1 MKKDEITR
9 VRLLSLAVLM
19 ALSLFILLV
28 PIGSNEFGQIISK
41 MNNNA
46 LNIPESQNSVY
57 NLYYYTGFNVVYQ
70 LFFSLTILFTAM
82 SVAGILLRIGNTGI
96 AAFVSAILN
105 LLTGMLLLFARIW
118 ESSVSMH
125 AMIDSVYLDGVVKEQ
140 IETTQLLDKVPVLY
154 ILLIVLGILELLMV
168 KSSGIMRIKMFTK
181 NKKTNAVNYLV
192 PALIIYV
199 WAGFIRQDIL
209 SVIIRNGDS
218 QRMTVNEYLTGYY
231 IGNKIFFNWSWMIM
245 LLLATIICII
255 IQSGVIKGLSGRAGM
270 LAGIGIPALVTI
282 IQSVIYAFNPPALF
296 GYLTLDISLCDMTD
310 NAFYMYLVTFCVSMT
325 AAYILIY
332 LVISGLLDMRKLAG
346 IFVIN
351 VIISVILMIIVSG
364 KSSLAI
370 QYMPW
375 IVADCVSVILAFICV
390 AVKPVNKKRAEL
402 CGGPKKSDFLGH
414 RMIKF

>member
-70 LFFSLTILFTAM
+70 LFFSLMILFTAM

-140 IETTQLLDKVPVLY
+140 IKTTQLLDKVPVLY

-168 KSSGIMRIKMFTK
+168 KSSGIMRIKMFAK

-218 QRMTVNEYLTGYY
+218 QRMTINEYLTSYY

-255 IQSGVIKGLSGRAGM
+255 IQSGIIKGLSGRAGM

-282 IQSVIYAFNPPALF
+282 MPSVIYAFNPPALF
-296 GYLTLDISLCDMTD
+296 GYITLDISLCDMTD
-310 NAFYMYLVTFCVSMT
+310 NAFYMYLVTFCVCMT

-351 VIISVILMIIVSG
+351 VVTSVILMIIVSG

-375 IVADCVSVILAFICV
+375 IVADCASVILAFICV
-390 AVKPVNKKRAEL
+390 AVKPVNKKMAEL
-402 CGGPKKSDFLGH
+402 CGASKKV
-414 RMIKF
+414 

>member
-1 MKKDEITR
+1 MKKDEITM
-9 VRLLSLAVLM
+9 VRLLSLAILM

-168 KSSGIMRIKMFTK
+168 KSSGIMRIKMFAK

-218 QRMTVNEYLTGYY
+218 QRMTINEYLTAYY

-245 LLLATIICII
+245 LLIATIICII
-255 IQSGVIKGLSGRAGM
+255 IQTGIIKGLSGRAGM
-270 LAGIGIPALVTI
+270 LAGISIPALVTI
-282 IQSVIYAFNPPALF
+282 MPSVIYAFNPPALF

-310 NAFYMYLVTFCVSMT
+310 NAFYMYLVTFCVCMT

-351 VIISVILMIIVSG
+351 VVISVILMIIVSG

-375 IVADCVSVILAFICV
+375 IVADCASVILAVVSI
-390 AVKPVNKKRAEL
+390 ALKPVNK
-402 CGGPKKSDFLGH
+402 
-414 RMIKF
+414 

>member
-1 MKKDEITR
+1 MKKDEITM
-9 VRLLSLAVLM
+9 VRLLSLAILM

-140 IETTQLLDKVPVLY
+140 IKTTQLLDKVPVLY

-168 KSSGIMRIKMFTK
+168 KSSGIMRIKMFAK

-282 IQSVIYAFNPPALF
+282 MPSVIYAFNQPALF

-310 NAFYMYLVTFCVSMT
+310 NAFYMYLVTFCVCMT

-332 LVISGLLDMRKLAG
+332 LVISGLLDMRKLTF
-346 IFVIN
+346 IFIIN
-351 VIISVILMIIVSG
+351 VVISVVLMIIVSG

-375 IVADCVSVILAFICV
+375 IVADCASVILAVVSI
-390 AVKPVNKKRAEL
+390 ALKPVNK
-402 CGGPKKSDFLGH
+402 
-414 RMIKF
+414 

>member
-140 IETTQLLDKVPVLY
+140 IKTTQLLDKVPVLY

-168 KSSGIMRIKMFTK
+168 KSSGIMRIKMFAK

-218 QRMTVNEYLTGYY
+218 QRMTINEYLTSYY

-255 IQSGVIKGLSGRAGM
+255 IQSGIIKGLSGRAGM

-282 IQSVIYAFNPPALF
+282 MPSVIYAFNPPALF
-296 GYLTLDISLCDMTD
+296 GYITLDISLCDMTD
-310 NAFYMYLVTFCVSMT
+310 NAFYMYLVTFCVCMT

-351 VIISVILMIIVSG
+351 VVTSVILMIIVSG

-370 QYMPW
+370 QCMPW
-375 IVADCVSVILAFICV
+375 IVADCASVILAFICV
-390 AVKPVNKKRAEL
+390 AVKPVNKKMAEL
-402 CGGPKKSDFLGH
+402 CGASKKV
-414 RMIKF
+414 

>member
-1 MKKDEITR
+1 MKKDEITM
-9 VRLLSLAVLM
+9 VRLLSLAILM

-140 IETTQLLDKVPVLY
+140 IKTTQLLDKVPVLY

-168 KSSGIMRIKMFTK
+168 KSSGIMRIKMFAK

-245 LLLATIICII
+245 LLIATIICII
-255 IQSGVIKGLSGRAGM
+255 IQSGIIKGLSGRAGM

-282 IQSVIYAFNPPALF
+282 IPSVIYAFNPPALF

-310 NAFYMYLVTFCVSMT
+310 NAFYMYLVTFCVCMT

-332 LVISGLLDMRKLAG
+332 HVISGLLDMRKLAG

-351 VIISVILMIIVSG
+351 VVISVFLMIIVSG

-375 IVADCVSVILAFICV
+375 IVADCASVILAFICE
-390 AVKPVNKKRAEL
+390 AVKPVNKKMAE
-402 CGGPKKSDFLGH
+402 SD
-414 RMIKF
+414 

>member
-28 PIGSNEFGQIISK
+28 PIGSNEFAQIISK

-82 SVAGILLRIGNTGI
+82 SVSGILLRIGNTGVV
-96 AAFVSAILN
+96 AFVSAILN

-168 KSSGIMRIKMFTK
+168 KSSGIMRIKMFAK

-192 PALIIYV
+192 PALIIYAC
-199 WAGFIRQDIL
+199 AGFIRQDIL

-218 QRMTVNEYLTGYY
+218 QRMTINEYLTAYY

-255 IQSGVIKGLSGRAGM
+255 IQSGVIKGLNGRAGM

-282 IQSVIYAFNPPALF
+282 MPSVIYAFNPPALF

-310 NAFYMYLVTFCVSMT
+310 NAFYMYLVTFCVCMT

-332 LVISGLLDMRKLAG
+332 LVISGILDMRKLAG

-351 VIISVILMIIVSG
+351 VVISVILMIIVSG

-375 IVADCVSVILAFICV
+375 IVADCASVILAVVSI
-390 AVKPVNKKRAEL
+390 ALKPVNK
-402 CGGPKKSDFLGH
+402 
-414 RMIKF
+414 

>member
-9 VRLLSLAVLM
+9 VRLLSLDVLM

-140 IETTQLLDKVPVLY
+140 IKTTQLLDKVPVLY

-168 KSSGIMRIKMFTK
+168 KSSGIMRIKMFAK

-218 QRMTVNEYLTGYY
+218 QRMTINEYLTSYY

-255 IQSGVIKGLSGRAGM
+255 IQSGIIKGLSGRAGM

-282 IQSVIYAFNPPALF
+282 MPSVIYAFNPPALF
-296 GYLTLDISLCDMTD
+296 GYITLDISLCDMTD
-310 NAFYMYLVTFCVSMT
+310 NAFYMYLVTFCVCMT
-325 AAYILIY
+325 AAFILIY
-332 LVISGLLDMRKLAG
+332 LVISGILDMRKLTF
-346 IFVIN
+346 IFIIN
-351 VIISVILMIIVSG
+351 VVISVVLMIIVSG

-375 IVADCVSVILAFICV
+375 IVADCASVILAVVSI
-390 AVKPVNKKRAEL
+390 ALKPVNK
-402 CGGPKKSDFLGH
+402 
-414 RMIKF
+414 

>member
-1 MKKDEITR
+1 MKKDEITM
-9 VRLLSLAVLM
+9 VRLLSLAILM

-105 LLTGMLLLFARIW
+105 LLTGMLLLFARIC

-168 KSSGIMRIKMFTK
+168 KSSGIMRIKMFAK

-282 IQSVIYAFNPPALF
+282 IPSVIYAFNPPALF

-325 AAYILIY
+325 AAFILIY
-332 LVISGLLDMRKLAG
+332 LVISGIFDMRKLAF
-346 IFVIN
+346 IFIIN
-351 VIISVILMIIVSG
+351 VVISVVLMIIVSG

-375 IVADCVSVILAFICV
+375 IVADCASVILAVVSI
-390 AVKPVNKKRAEL
+390 ALKPVNK
-402 CGGPKKSDFLGH
+402 
-414 RMIKF
+414 

>member
-28 PIGSNEFGQIISK
+28 LVGNNEFGHIISK
-41 MNNNA
+41 MNNNS
-46 LNIPESQNSVY
+46 LNISENQNSVY

-140 IETTQLLDKVPVLY
+140 IKTTQLLDKVPVLY

-168 KSSGIMRIKMFTK
+168 KSSGIMRIKMFAK

-218 QRMTVNEYLTGYY
+218 QRMTINEYLTSYY

-282 IQSVIYAFNPPALF
+282 IPSVIYAFNPPALF

-325 AAYILIY
+325 AAFILIY
-332 LVISGLLDMRKLAG
+332 LVISGILDMRKLTF
-346 IFVIN
+346 IFIIN
-351 VIISVILMIIVSG
+351 VVISVVLMIIVSG

-375 IVADCVSVILAFICV
+375 IVADCASVILAVVSI
-390 AVKPVNKKRAEL
+390 ALKPVNK
-402 CGGPKKSDFLGH
+402 
-414 RMIKF
+414 

>member
-1 MKKDEITR
+1 MKKDEITV
-9 VRLLSLAVLM
+9 VRLLSLAILM

-140 IETTQLLDKVPVLY
+140 IKTTQLLDKVPVLY

-168 KSSGIMRIKMFTK
+168 KSSGIMRIKMFAK

-231 IGNKIFFNWSWMIM
+231 IGNKMFFNWSWMIM

-282 IQSVIYAFNPPALF
+282 IPSVIYAFNPPALF

-325 AAYILIY
+325 AAFILIY
-332 LVISGLLDMRKLAG
+332 LVISGILDMRKLTF
-346 IFVIN
+346 IFIIN
-351 VIISVILMIIVSG
+351 VVISVALMIIVSG

-375 IVADCVSVILAFICV
+375 IVADCASVILAVVSI
-390 AVKPVNKKRAEL
+390 ALKPVNK
-402 CGGPKKSDFLGH
+402 
-414 RMIKF
+414 

>member
-1 MKKDEITR
+1 MKKDEITM
-9 VRLLSLAVLM
+9 VRLLSLAILM

-57 NLYYYTGFNVVYQ
+57 NLYYYTGLNVVYQ

-140 IETTQLLDKVPVLY
+140 IKTTQLLDKVPVLY

-218 QRMTVNEYLTGYY
+218 QRMTINEYLTAYY

-245 LLLATIICII
+245 LLIATILCII
-255 IQSGVIKGLSGRAGM
+255 IQSGVIKGLIGRAGM
-270 LAGIGIPALVTI
+270 LACIGIPALVTI
-282 IQSVIYAFNPPALF
+282 IPSVIYAFNPPALF

-310 NAFYMYLVTFCVSMT
+310 NAFYMYLVTFCVCMT

-351 VIISVILMIIVSG
+351 VVISVILMIIVSG

-375 IVADCVSVILAFICV
+375 IVADCASVILAFICV
-390 AVKPVNKKRAEL
+390 AVKPVNKKMAEL
-402 CGGPKKSDFLGH
+402 CGVPKKV
-414 RMIKF
+414 

>member
-1 MKKDEITR
+1 MKKDEITM
-9 VRLLSLAVLM
+9 VRLLSLAILM

-140 IETTQLLDKVPVLY
+140 IKTTQLLDKVPVLY

-168 KSSGIMRIKMFTK
+168 KSSGIMRIKMFAK

-255 IQSGVIKGLSGRAGM
+255 IQSGIIKGLSGRAGM

-282 IQSVIYAFNPPALF
+282 MPSVIYAFNPPALF
-296 GYLTLDISLCDMTD
+296 GYITLDISLCDMTD

-325 AAYILIY
+325 AAFILIY
-332 LVISGLLDMRKLAG
+332 LVISGILDMRKLTF
-346 IFVIN
+346 IFIIN
-351 VIISVILMIIVSG
+351 VVISVVLMIIVSG

-375 IVADCVSVILAFICV
+375 IVADCASVILAVVSI
-390 AVKPVNKKRAEL
+390 ALKPVNK
-402 CGGPKKSDFLGH
+402 
-414 RMIKF
+414 

>member
-1 MKKDEITR
+1 MKKYEITM
-9 VRLLSLAVLM
+9 VRLLSLAILM

-57 NLYYYTGFNVVYQ
+57 NLYYYTGLNVVYQ

-140 IETTQLLDKVPVLY
+140 IKTTQLLDKVPVLY

-218 QRMTVNEYLTGYY
+218 QRMTINEYLTAYY

-245 LLLATIICII
+245 LLIATILCII
-255 IQSGVIKGLSGRAGM
+255 IQSGVIKGLIGRAGM
-270 LAGIGIPALVTI
+270 LACIGIPALVTI
-282 IQSVIYAFNPPALF
+282 IPSVIYAFNPPALF

-310 NAFYMYLVTFCVSMT
+310 NAFYMYLVTFCVCMT

-351 VIISVILMIIVSG
+351 VVISVILMIIVSG

-375 IVADCVSVILAFICV
+375 IVADCASVILAVVSI
-390 AVKPVNKKRAEL
+390 ALKPVNK
-402 CGGPKKSDFLGH
+402 
-414 RMIKF
+414 

>member
-282 IQSVIYAFNPPALF
+282 IPSVIYAFNPPALF

-325 AAYILIY
+325 AAFILIY
-332 LVISGLLDMRKLAG
+332 LVISGILDMRKLAF
-346 IFVIN
+346 IFIIN
-351 VIISVILMIIVSG
+351 VVISVVLMIIVSG

-375 IVADCVSVILAFICV
+375 IVADCASVILAFICV
-390 AVKPVNKKRAEL
+390 AVKPVNKKMAEL
-402 CGGPKKSDFLGH
+402 CGASKKV
-414 RMIKF
+414 

>member
-1 MKKDEITR
+1 MKKDEITM
-9 VRLLSLAVLM
+9 VRLLSLAILM

-140 IETTQLLDKVPVLY
+140 IKTTQLLDKVPVLY

-168 KSSGIMRIKMFTK
+168 KSSGIMRIKMFAK

-218 QRMTVNEYLTGYY
+218 QRMTINEYLTGYY

-282 IQSVIYAFNPPALF
+282 IPSVIYAFNPPALF

-325 AAYILIY
+325 AAFILIY
-332 LVISGLLDMRKLAG
+332 LVISGILDMRKLTF
-346 IFVIN
+346 IFIIN
-351 VIISVILMIIVSG
+351 VVISVVLMIIVSG

-375 IVADCVSVILAFICV
+375 IVADCASVILAVVSI
-390 AVKPVNKKRAEL
+390 ALKPVNK
-402 CGGPKKSDFLGH
+402 
-414 RMIKF
+414 

>member
-1 MKKDEITR
+1 MKKDEITM
-9 VRLLSLAVLM
+9 VRLLSLAILM

-140 IETTQLLDKVPVLY
+140 IKTTQLLDKVPVLY

-168 KSSGIMRIKMFTK
+168 KSSGIMRIKMFAK

-218 QRMTVNEYLTGYY
+218 QRMTINEYLTAYY

-282 IQSVIYAFNPPALF
+282 IPSVIYAFNPPALF

-310 NAFYMYLVTFCVSMT
+310 NAFYMYLVTFCVCMT

-351 VIISVILMIIVSG
+351 VVISVILMIIVSG

-375 IVADCVSVILAFICV
+375 IVADCASVILAVVSI
-390 AVKPVNKKRAEL
+390 ALKPVNK
-402 CGGPKKSDFLGH
+402 
-414 RMIKF
+414 

>member
-28 PIGSNEFGQIISK
+28 PIGSNEFAQIISK

-96 AAFVSAILN
+96 VAFVSAILN

-118 ESSVSMH
+118 ESSISMH

-154 ILLIVLGILELLMV
+154 ILLIVLGILELLIV
-168 KSSGIMRIKMFTK
+168 KSSGIMRIKMFAK

-245 LLLATIICII
+245 LLIATILCII
-255 IQSGVIKGLSGRAGM
+255 IQSGVIKGLIGRAGM
-270 LAGIGIPALVTI
+270 LACIGIPALVTI
-282 IQSVIYAFNPPALF
+282 IPSVIYAFNPPALF

-310 NAFYMYLVTFCVSMT
+310 NAFYMYLVTFCVCMT

-351 VIISVILMIIVSG
+351 VVISVILMIIVSG

-375 IVADCVSVILAFICV
+375 IVADCASVILAVVSI
-390 AVKPVNKKRAEL
+390 ALKPVNK
-402 CGGPKKSDFLGH
+402 
-414 RMIKF
+414 

>member
-1 MKKDEITR
+1 MKKDEITM
-9 VRLLSLAVLM
+9 VRLLSLAILM

-140 IETTQLLDKVPVLY
+140 IKTTQLLDKVPVLY
-154 ILLIVLGILELLMV
+154 IILIVLGILELLMV
-168 KSSGIMRIKMFTK
+168 KSSGIMRIKMFAK

-282 IQSVIYAFNPPALF
+282 IPSVIYAFNPPALF

-325 AAYILIY
+325 AAFILIY
-332 LVISGLLDMRKLAG
+332 LVISGILDMRKLTF
-346 IFVIN
+346 IFIIN
-351 VIISVILMIIVSG
+351 VVISVALMIIVSG

-375 IVADCVSVILAFICV
+375 IVADCAAVILAVVSI
-390 AVKPVNKKRAEL
+390 ALKPVNK
-402 CGGPKKSDFLGH
+402 
-414 RMIKF
+414 

>member
-1 MKKDEITR
+1 MKKDEITM
-9 VRLLSLAVLM
+9 VRLLSLAILM

-140 IETTQLLDKVPVLY
+140 IKTTQLLDKVPVLY

-168 KSSGIMRIKMFTK
+168 KSSGIMRIKMFAK

-245 LLLATIICII
+245 LLIATVLCII
-255 IQSGVIKGLSGRAGM
+255 IQSGIIKGLSGRAGM

-282 IQSVIYAFNPPALF
+282 IPSVIYAFNPPALF

-325 AAYILIY
+325 AAFILIY
-332 LVISGLLDMRKLAG
+332 LVISGILDMRKLAF
-346 IFVIN
+346 IFIIN
-351 VIISVILMIIVSG
+351 VVISVVLMIIVSG

-375 IVADCVSVILAFICV
+375 IVADCASVILAVVSI
-390 AVKPVNKKRAEL
+390 ALKSVNK
-402 CGGPKKSDFLGH
+402 
-414 RMIKF
+414 

>member
-28 PIGSNEFGQIISK
+28 PIGSNEFGQIINK

-96 AAFVSAILN
+96 VAFISAILN

-154 ILLIVLGILELLMV
+154 IFLIVLGILELLMV
-168 KSSGIMRIKMFTK
+168 KSSGIMRIKMFAK

-218 QRMTVNEYLTGYY
+218 QRMTINEYLTAYY
-231 IGNKIFFNWSWMIM
+231 IGNKIFFNWSWMII
-245 LLLATIICII
+245 LLIATILCII
-255 IQSGVIKGLSGRAGM
+255 IQSGIIKGLSGSAGM

-282 IQSVIYAFNPPALF
+282 MPSVINAFNPPALF
-296 GYLTLDISLCDMTD
+296 GYITLDISLCDMTD
-310 NAFYMYLVTFCVSMT
+310 NAFYMYLVTFCVCMT

-351 VIISVILMIIVSG
+351 VVISVILMIIVSG

-375 IVADCVSVILAFICV
+375 IVADCTSVILAFICV
-390 AVKPVNKKRAEL
+390 AVKPVNKKMAEL
-402 CGGPKKSDFLGH
+402 CGAPKKV
-414 RMIKF
+414 

>member
-28 PIGSNEFGQIISK
+28 PIGSNEFAQIISK

-96 AAFVSAILN
+96 VAFVSAILN

-118 ESSVSMH
+118 ESSISMH

-154 ILLIVLGILELLMV
+154 ILLIVLGILELLIV
-168 KSSGIMRIKMFTK
+168 KSSGIMRIKMFAK

-218 QRMTVNEYLTGYY
+218 QRMTINEYLTSYY

-282 IQSVIYAFNPPALF
+282 IPSVIYAFNPPALF

-310 NAFYMYLVTFCVSMT
+310 NAFYMYLVTFCVCTT

-351 VIISVILMIIVSG
+351 VVISVILMIIVSG

-375 IVADCVSVILAFICV
+375 IVADCASVILAVVSI
-390 AVKPVNKKRAEL
+390 ALKPVNK
-402 CGGPKKSDFLGH
+402 
-414 RMIKF
+414 

>member
-9 VRLLSLAVLM
+9 VRLLSLAILM
-19 ALSLFILLV
+19 ALSLFILLA
-28 PIGSNEFGQIISK
+28 PIGSNEFAQIISK

-105 LLTGMLLLFARIW
+105 LLTGMLLLFVRIW

-168 KSSGIMRIKMFTK
+168 KSSGIMRIKMFAK
-181 NKKTNAVNYLV
+181 NKKTNTVNYLV

-218 QRMTVNEYLTGYY
+218 KRMTVNEYLTGYY

-282 IQSVIYAFNPPALF
+282 IPSVIYAFNPPALF

-325 AAYILIY
+325 AAFILIY
-332 LVISGLLDMRKLAG
+332 LVISGILDMRKLAF
-346 IFVIN
+346 IFIIN
-351 VIISVILMIIVSG
+351 VVISVVLMIIVSG

-375 IVADCVSVILAFICV
+375 IVADCASVILAVVSI
-390 AVKPVNKKRAEL
+390 ALKPVNK
-402 CGGPKKSDFLGH
+402 
-414 RMIKF
+414 

>member
-140 IETTQLLDKVPVLY
+140 IKTTQLLDKVPVLY

-168 KSSGIMRIKMFTK
+168 KSSGIMRIKMFAK

-218 QRMTVNEYLTGYY
+218 QRMTINEYLTSYY

-245 LLLATIICII
+245 LLLVTIICII
-255 IQSGVIKGLSGRAGM
+255 IQSGIIKGLSGRAGM

-282 IQSVIYAFNPPALF
+282 MPSVIYAFNPPALF
-296 GYLTLDISLCDMTD
+296 GYITLDISLCDMTD
-310 NAFYMYLVTFCVSMT
+310 NAFYMYLVTFCVCMT

-351 VIISVILMIIVSG
+351 VVTSVILMIIVSG

-375 IVADCVSVILAFICV
+375 IVADCASVILAFICV
-390 AVKPVNKKRAEL
+390 AVKPVNKKMAEL
-402 CGGPKKSDFLGH
+402 CGASKKV
-414 RMIKF
+414 

>member
-1 MKKDEITR
+1 MKKDEITM
-9 VRLLSLAVLM
+9 VRLLSLAILM

-140 IETTQLLDKVPVLY
+140 IKTTQLLDKVPVLY

-282 IQSVIYAFNPPALF
+282 IPSVIYAFNPPALF

-310 NAFYMYLVTFCVSMT
+310 NAFYMYLVTFCVCMT

-351 VIISVILMIIVSG
+351 VVISVVLMIIVSG

-375 IVADCVSVILAFICV
+375 IVADCASVILAVVSI
-390 AVKPVNKKRAEL
+390 ALKPVNK
-402 CGGPKKSDFLGH
+402 
-414 RMIKF
+414 

>member
-1 MKKDEITR
+1 MKKDEITM
-9 VRLLSLAVLM
+9 VRLLSLAILM

-140 IETTQLLDKVPVLY
+140 IKTTQLLDKVPVLY

-168 KSSGIMRIKMFTK
+168 KSSGIMRIKMFAK

-192 PALIIYV
+192 PVLIIYV

-282 IQSVIYAFNPPALF
+282 IPSVIYAFNPPALF

-325 AAYILIY
+325 ASFILIY
-332 LVISGLLDMRKLAG
+332 LVISGILDMRKLAF
-346 IFVIN
+346 IFIIN
-351 VIISVILMIIVSG
+351 VVISVVLMIIVSG

-375 IVADCVSVILAFICV
+375 IVADCASVILAVVSI
-390 AVKPVNKKRAEL
+390 ALKPVNK
-402 CGGPKKSDFLGH
+402 
-414 RMIKF
+414 

>member
-1 MKKDEITR
+1 MKKDEITM
-9 VRLLSLAVLM
+9 VRLLSLAILM

-96 AAFVSAILN
+96 VAFVSAILN

-118 ESSVSMH
+118 ESSISMH

-154 ILLIVLGILELLMV
+154 ILLIVLGILELLIV
-168 KSSGIMRIKMFTK
+168 KSSGIMRIKMFAK

-282 IQSVIYAFNPPALF
+282 IPSVIYAFNPPALF

-310 NAFYMYLVTFCVSMT
+310 NAFYMYLVTFCVWMT

-351 VIISVILMIIVSG
+351 VVISVILMIIVSG

-375 IVADCVSVILAFICV
+375 IVADCASVILAVVSI
-390 AVKPVNKKRAEL
+390 ALKPVNK
-402 CGGPKKSDFLGH
+402 
-414 RMIKF
+414 

>member
-19 ALSLFILLV
+19 TLSLFILLV
-28 PIGSNEFGQIISK
+28 PIGSNEFAQIISK

-82 SVAGILLRIGNTGI
+82 SVAGILLKIGNTGI
-96 AAFVSAILN
+96 VAFVSAILN

-168 KSSGIMRIKMFTK
+168 KSSGIMRIKMFAK

-192 PALIIYV
+192 PALIIYA

-209 SVIIRNGDS
+209 SVIIRNCDS
-218 QRMTVNEYLTGYY
+218 QRMTINEYLTAYY

-245 LLLATIICII
+245 LLIATIICII

-270 LAGIGIPALVTI
+270 LAALVTI
-282 IQSVIYAFNPPALF
+282 IPSVIYAFNPPALF

-325 AAYILIY
+325 AAFILIY
-332 LVISGLLDMRKLAG
+332 LVISGILDMRKLTF
-346 IFVIN
+346 IFIIN
-351 VIISVILMIIVSG
+351 VVISVVLMIIVSG

-375 IVADCVSVILAFICV
+375 IVADCASVILAVVSI
-390 AVKPVNKKRAEL
+390 ALKPVNK
-402 CGGPKKSDFLGH
+402 
-414 RMIKF
+414 

>member
-140 IETTQLLDKVPVLY
+140 IKTTQLLDKVPVLY

-168 KSSGIMRIKMFTK
+168 KSSGIMRIKMFAK

-218 QRMTVNEYLTGYY
+218 QRMTINEYLTSYY

-255 IQSGVIKGLSGRAGM
+255 IQSGIIKGLSGRAGM

-282 IQSVIYAFNPPALF
+282 MPSVIYAFNPPALF

-310 NAFYMYLVTFCVSMT
+310 NAFFMYLVTFCMCMT

-332 LVISGLLDMRKLAG
+332 LVISGLLDMRKLVG

-351 VIISVILMIIVSG
+351 VVISVILMIIVSG

-375 IVADCVSVILAFICV
+375 IVADCASVILAFICV
-390 AVKPVNKKRAEL
+390 AVKPVNKKMAEL
-402 CGGPKKSDFLGH
+402 CGASKKV
-414 RMIKF
+414 

>member
-1 MKKDEITR
+1 MKKDEITM
-9 VRLLSLAVLM
+9 VRLLSLAILM

-28 PIGSNEFGQIISK
+28 PVGSNEFAQIISK

-140 IETTQLLDKVPVLY
+140 IKTTQLLDKVPVLY

-168 KSSGIMRIKMFTK
+168 KSSGIMRIKMFAK

-282 IQSVIYAFNPPALF
+282 IPSVIYAFNPPALF

-325 AAYILIY
+325 AAFILIY
-332 LVISGLLDMRKLAG
+332 LVISGILDMRKLAF
-346 IFVIN
+346 IFIIN
-351 VIISVILMIIVSG
+351 VVISVVLMIIVSG

-375 IVADCVSVILAFICV
+375 IVADCASVILAVVSI
-390 AVKPVNKKRAEL
+390 ALKPVNK
-402 CGGPKKSDFLGH
+402 
-414 RMIKF
+414 

>member
-140 IETTQLLDKVPVLY
+140 IKTTQLLDKVPVLY

-168 KSSGIMRIKMFTK
+168 KSSGIMRIKMFAK

-218 QRMTVNEYLTGYY
+218 QRMTINEYLTSYY

-255 IQSGVIKGLSGRAGM
+255 IQSGIIKGLSGRAGM

-282 IQSVIYAFNPPALF
+282 MPSVIYAFNPPALF
-296 GYLTLDISLCDMTD
+296 GYITLDISLCDMTD
-310 NAFYMYLVTFCVSMT
+310 NAFYMYLVTFCVCMT

-351 VIISVILMIIVSG
+351 VVISVILMIIVSG

-375 IVADCVSVILAFICV
+375 IVADCASVILAFICV
-390 AVKPVNKKRAEL
+390 AVKPVNKKMAEL
-402 CGGPKKSDFLGH
+402 CGARKKV
-414 RMIKF
+414 

>member
-1 MKKDEITR
+1 MKKDEITM
-9 VRLLSLAVLM
+9 VRLLSLAILM

-140 IETTQLLDKVPVLY
+140 IKTTQLLDKVPVLY

-168 KSSGIMRIKMFTK
+168 KSSGIMRIKMFAK

-218 QRMTVNEYLTGYY
+218 QRMTINEYLTAYY

-245 LLLATIICII
+245 LLIATIICII
-255 IQSGVIKGLSGRAGM
+255 IQSGIIKGLSGRVGM

-282 IQSVIYAFNPPALF
+282 MPSVIYAFNPPALF

-325 AAYILIY
+325 AAFILIY
-332 LVISGLLDMRKLAG
+332 LVISGILDMRKLAF
-346 IFVIN
+346 IFIIN
-351 VIISVILMIIVSG
+351 VVISVVLMIIVSG

-375 IVADCVSVILAFICV
+375 IVADCASVILAVVSI
-390 AVKPVNKKRAEL
+390 ALKPVNK
-402 CGGPKKSDFLGH
+402 
-414 RMIKF
+414 

>member
-28 PIGSNEFGQIISK
+28 LVGNNEFGQIISK

-140 IETTQLLDKVPVLY
+140 IKTTQLLDKVPVLY

-168 KSSGIMRIKMFTK
+168 KSSGIMRIKMFAK

-218 QRMTVNEYLTGYY
+218 QRMTINEYLTSYY

-245 LLLATIICII
+245 LLIATILCII
-255 IQSGVIKGLSGRAGM
+255 IQSGIIKGLSGRAGM
-270 LAGIGIPALVTI
+270 LVGIGIPALVTI
-282 IQSVIYAFNPPALF
+282 MPSVIYAFNPPALF
-296 GYLTLDISLCDMTD
+296 GYITLDISLCDMTD
-310 NAFYMYLVTFCVSMT
+310 NAFYMYLVTFCVCMT

-351 VIISVILMIIVSG
+351 VVISVILMIIVSG

-375 IVADCVSVILAFICV
+375 IVADCASVILAFICV
-390 AVKPVNKKRAEL
+390 AVKPVNKKMAEL
-402 CGGPKKSDFLGH
+402 CGARKKV
-414 RMIKF
+414 

>member
-28 PIGSNEFGQIISK
+28 PIGSNEFAQIISK

-96 AAFVSAILN
+96 VTFVSAILN

-125 AMIDSVYLDGVVKEQ
+125 AMIDSVYLDGVVTEQ

-168 KSSGIMRIKMFTK
+168 KSSGIMRIKMFAK

-218 QRMTVNEYLTGYY
+218 QRMTINEYLTAYY

-245 LLLATIICII
+245 LLIATIICII
-255 IQSGVIKGLSGRAGM
+255 IQSGIIKGLSGRAGM

-282 IQSVIYAFNPPALF
+282 IPSVIYAFNPPALF

-310 NAFYMYLVTFCVSMT
+310 NAFYMYLVTFCVCMT
-325 AAYILIY
+325 AAFILIY
-332 LVISGLLDMRKLAG
+332 LVISGILDMRKLTF
-346 IFVIN
+346 IFIIN
-351 VIISVILMIIVSG
+351 VVISVVLMIIVSG

-375 IVADCVSVILAFICV
+375 IVADCASVILAVVSI
-390 AVKPVNKKRAEL
+390 ALKPVNK
-402 CGGPKKSDFLGH
+402 
-414 RMIKF
+414 

>member
-1 MKKDEITR
+1 MKKDEITM
-9 VRLLSLAVLM
+9 VRLLSLAILM

-140 IETTQLLDKVPVLY
+140 IKTTQLLDKVPVLY

-168 KSSGIMRIKMFTK
+168 KSSGIMRIKMFAK

-282 IQSVIYAFNPPALF
+282 IPSVIYAFNPPALF

-325 AAYILIY
+325 AAFILIY
-332 LVISGLLDMRKLAG
+332 LVISGILDMRKLTF
-346 IFVIN
+346 IFIIN
-351 VIISVILMIIVSG
+351 VVISVVLMIIVSC

-375 IVADCVSVILAFICV
+375 IVADCASVILAVVSI
-390 AVKPVNKKRAEL
+390 ALKPVNK
-402 CGGPKKSDFLGH
+402 
-414 RMIKF
+414 

>member
-1 MKKDEITR
+1 MKKDEITM
-9 VRLLSLAVLM
+9 VRLLSLAILM

-140 IETTQLLDKVPVLY
+140 IKTTQLLDKVPVLY

-168 KSSGIMRIKMFTK
+168 KSSGIMRIKMFAK

-218 QRMTVNEYLTGYY
+218 QRMTINEYLTSYY

-282 IQSVIYAFNPPALF
+282 IPSVIYAFNPPALF

-325 AAYILIY
+325 AAFILIY
-332 LVISGLLDMRKLAG
+332 LVISGILDMRKLAG

-351 VIISVILMIIVSG
+351 VVTSVILMIIVSG

-375 IVADCVSVILAFICV
+375 IVADCASVILAFICV
-390 AVKPVNKKRAEL
+390 AVKPVNKKMAEL
-402 CGGPKKSDFLGH
+402 CGASKKV
-414 RMIKF
+414 

>member
-1 MKKDEITR
+1 MKKDEITM
-9 VRLLSLAVLM
+9 VRLLSLAILM

-118 ESSVSMH
+118 GSSVSMH

-140 IETTQLLDKVPVLY
+140 IKTTQLLDKVPVLY

-168 KSSGIMRIKMFTK
+168 KSSGIMRIKMFAK

-218 QRMTVNEYLTGYY
+218 QRMTINEYLTSYY

-282 IQSVIYAFNPPALF
+282 IPSVIYAFNPPALF

-325 AAYILIY
+325 AAFILIY
-332 LVISGLLDMRKLAG
+332 LVISGILDMRKLTF
-346 IFVIN
+346 IFIIN
-351 VIISVILMIIVSG
+351 VVISVVLMIIVSG

-375 IVADCVSVILAFICV
+375 IVADCASVILAVVSI
-390 AVKPVNKKRAEL
+390 ALKPVNK
-402 CGGPKKSDFLGH
+402 
-414 RMIKF
+414 

>member
-28 PIGSNEFGQIISK
+28 PIGSNEFAQIISK

-70 LFFSLTILFTAM
+70 LFFSLTIFFTAM
-82 SVAGILLRIGNTGI
+82 SVVGILLRIGNTGI

-154 ILLIVLGILELLMV
+154 ILLIVHGILELLMV
-168 KSSGIMRIKMFTK
+168 KSSGIMRIKMFAK
-181 NKKTNAVNYLV
+181 NKKTNAVNYIV

-218 QRMTVNEYLTGYY
+218 QRMTINEYLTAYY

-245 LLLATIICII
+245 LLIATIICII
-255 IQSGVIKGLSGRAGM
+255 IQSGIIKGLSGRAGM

-282 IQSVIYAFNPPALF
+282 MPSVIYAFNPPALF

-310 NAFYMYLVTFCVSMT
+310 NAFYMYLVTFCVCMT

-351 VIISVILMIIVSG
+351 VVISVFLMIIVSG

-375 IVADCVSVILAFICV
+375 IVADCASVILAVVSI
-390 AVKPVNKKRAEL
+390 ALKPVNK
-402 CGGPKKSDFLGH
+402 
-414 RMIKF
+414 